1 MAILA
6 DPSYVEAAENFAA
19 RHASGVE
26 RIFGFPPPI
35 TKVFKAMRG
44 SYVEGK
50 WPRIAIVK
58 DLGNSYYRRAW
69 IVKLDQEEGYFWG
82 FYEDHKK
89 RMRSGRFMEG
99 RIVEAGLD
107 VESAIYR
114 QAFANE
120 LRGTV
125 LIDTTGVRL
134 TSYGIAW
141 WSTLGDLEQK
151 TVLGRVI
158 EWPALASEYP
168 EVMDLPVRVAFPSEK
183 SGWKTAAIKASYQ
196 EVPPMFREGSEIL
209 IRLPQYKHPMD
220 VVQSLVHE
228 AAHAVQAK
236 TGTWRRVN
244 LLHGM
249 ESRRSPIEA
258 EAKRVAQS
266 VPSQNWPANHLGPI
280 SMYGDFKVEF
290 APPITIKE

>member
-1 MAILA
+1 M
-6 DPSYVEAAENFAA
+6 
-19 RHASGVE
+19 
-26 RIFGFPPPI
+26 FG
-35 TKVFKAMRG
+35 
-44 SYVEGK
+44 
-50 WPRIAIVK
+50 
-58 DLGNSYYRRAW
+58 
-69 IVKLDQEEGYFWG
+69 
-82 FYEDHKK
+82 
-89 RMRSGRFMEG
+89 
-99 RIVEAGLD
+99 
-107 VESAIYR
+107 
-114 QAFANE
+114 
-120 LRGTV
+120 
-125 LIDTTGVRL
+125 
-134 TSYGIAW
+134 
-141 WSTLGDLEQK
+141 
-151 TVLGRVI
+151 
-158 EWPALASEYP
+158 
-168 EVMDLPVRVAFPSEK
+168 
-183 SGWKTAAIKASYQ
+183 
-196 EVPPMFREGSEIL
+196 EGSEIL